1 MQVWFNG
8 RLFENQ
14 EQDSDLYEDTP
25 PDLPSD
31 GVDKLGAVKVKKTDP
46 TVVVKRINLRDKLYA
61 NVISFIQYN
70 IGNIDELDS
79 LKEYQGRIHDLFDLL
94 ADEVASEYNANKG
107 KSKENLKVRDDSTK
121 RKVNTI
127 YRFFAYYIIK
137 YDKNIVEWMES
148 LIKKGLFNDQSGIN
162 GINGAYNNID
172 IKNVFQLEVAELTPE
187 YFDILDNNGAF
198 NKNQNDFFKDS
209 GALVDSL
216 GRSSGVFNSLPQM
229 MTTFRHGI
237 MEEYYEINAE
247 GKKIPKRISV
257 PIGNTVE
264 MEQIMELMTMVDALI
279 NSAINVEAIRNH
291 FIENYS
297 NNLKKLNLN
306 QEQIKEQIDALRTG
320 IKNGQINTVEDFNKI
335 QSNYKKYASTEKEK
349 EELGNR
355 TARMASAY
363 KYKIEA
369 ALNNKR
375 GSENV

>member
-1 MQVWFNG
+1 MQVWFKG

-25 PDLPSD
+25 PELPND
-31 GVDKLGAVKVKKTDP
+31 GVDKLGTVAVKKTDP

-61 NVISFIQYN
+61 NIISFIQYN
-70 IGNIDELDS
+70 VGNIEELDS
-79 LKEYQGRIHDLFDLL
+79 IKEYQGRIHDLFELL
-94 ADEVASEYNANKG
+94 ADEVASEYNAQKG
-107 KSKENLKVRDDSTK
+107 KSKENLKVRDDATK
-121 RKVNTI
+121 RKVSAI

-148 LIKKGLFNDQSGIN
+148 LIKKGLFNDKSGVN
-162 GINGAYNNID
+162 ALNGAYNNID
-172 IKNVFQLEVAELTPE
+172 IKNVFQLEISELSPE

-198 NKNQNDFFKDS
+198 NKNQGDFFKDS
-209 GALVDSL
+209 GSLVESL
-216 GRSSGVFNSLPQM
+216 GRSSGLFNSLQQM
-229 MTTFRHGI
+229 MTTFRLGI
-237 MEEYYEINAE
+237 LEEHKVIDAE
-247 GKKIPKRISV
+247 GKKVPKRISV

-279 NSAINVEAIRNH
+279 NKAINVDAIRNN
-291 FIENYS
+291 FINNYS
-297 NNLKKLNLN
+297 ENLKKLNLN
-306 QEQIKEQIDALRTG
+306 QEQIKAQIEALRTG
-320 IKNGQINTVEDFNKI
+320 IKNGQINTVEDFAKI
-335 QSNYKKYASTEKEK
+335 QNNYKRYASTEKEK

-375 GSENV
+375 GSENG

>member
-25 PDLPSD
+25 QDLPSD
-31 GVDKLGAVKVKKTDP
+31 GVDKLGTVKVKKTDP

-70 IGNIDELDS
+70 IGNIEELDS
-79 LKEYQGRIHDLFDLL
+79 IKEYQGRIHDLFDLL

-162 GINGAYNNID
+162 GLNGAYNNID

-216 GRSSGVFNSLPQM
+216 GRSSGVFNTLPQM
-229 MTTFRHGI
+229 MTTFRLGI
-237 MEEYYEINAE
+237 IEEYHEVNAE
-247 GKKIPKRISV
+247 GKKIPKRIFV